1 MADLTTARPAGRAPW
16 RWARTA
22 WILLRQA
29 SGDDAYERYCEHMLH
44 AHPGSA
50 VMSRS
55 AYYRFRMEQ
64 KWNRLTRCC

>member
-1 MADLTTARPAGRAPW
+1 M
-16 RWARTA
+16 
-22 WILLRQA
+22 LLRQA
-29 SGDDAYERYCEHMLH
+29 SGDDAYERYREHMLH
-44 AHPGSA
+44 AHPGST